1 MRQPPTSEK
10 YRLLLLHIIANKE
23 SVKITGW
30 ILVFLG
36 GLDLGQ
42 WVLSGFS
49 YGWTTGVFGDNIISH
64 YGPWL
69 AVVIG
74 YLFITIGGAREKAAA
89 QMTLAEVALPAGET
103 AVYRENT
110 ASAVLSLTNNRLMVQ
125 GIGWN
130 SFRNNPGAKIDNFP
144 ASDHFELRLD
154 EIAELRPVR
163 FSEVTSSK
171 ITALVGK
178 FVSRF
183 WGISVRLNN
192 GQVLNFPVRN
202 PELLA
207 AHFGKIQAGHA

>member
-1 MRQPPTSEK
+1 M
-10 YRLLLLHIIANKE
+10 
-23 SVKITGW
+23 KIMGW
-30 ILVFLG
+30 ILMVLG

-49 YGWTTGVFGDNIISH
+49 YGWTTGVFGDNIVSQ

-69 AVVIG
+69 AVATG
-74 YLFITIGGAREKAAA
+74 YLMITLAGSREKAAA

-154 EIAELRPVR
+154 EVEELRPVR

-171 ITALVGK
+171 MAALIGK
-178 FVSRF
+178 FVSRL
-183 WGISVRLNN
+183 WGVSARLKN

-207 AHFGKIQAGHA
+207 AHFRKISAR